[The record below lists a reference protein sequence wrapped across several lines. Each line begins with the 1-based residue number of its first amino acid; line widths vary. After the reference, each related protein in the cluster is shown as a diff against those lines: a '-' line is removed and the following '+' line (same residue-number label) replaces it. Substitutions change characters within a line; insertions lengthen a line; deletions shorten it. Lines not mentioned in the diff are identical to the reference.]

1 MRWYVIVVVA
11 FAWSVGWFHGEPEH
25 AGRLLRSPVAVA
37 QDDGETTPERGD
49 ARPAERSGWV
59 ALWNGLRGVETPPEP
74 LPDRLVSCDLG
85 SSRTFM
91 RESRCIVVGRV
102 NEPRW
107 TILD

>member
-1 MRWYVIVVVA
+1 MRWYVIVVLV

-25 AGRLLRSPVAVA
+25 AGRLHRSHVANA
-37 QDDGETTPERGD
+37 QDDGDATPERDD

-59 ALWNGLRGVETPPEP
+59 ALWNGLRGVEAPPEP

-102 NEPRW
+102 SEPRW